1 MRNKPIVTVL
11 LVLAVLALAAASGRA
26 AELPPQLTVPPETL
40 ADEFLRGLSGYVAL
54 SPEELAAVRPI
65 LVEQT
70 RKRQEIARARLAANP
85 GLAGMLALR
94 EDMRAVTRETDTK
107 LAAILAPEKL
117 ERIRA
122 YREQRRDQAKAIA
135 KNARQGG

>member
-1 MRNKPIVTVL
+1 MRNKPIVTAL
-11 LVLAVLALAAASGRA
+11 LVLAVLALAAAAGRA
-26 AELPPQLTVPPETL
+26 AELPPQLTTSPETL
-40 ADEFLRGLSGYVAL
+40 ADQFLRGLSGQVTL

-94 EDMRAVTRETDTK
+94 EDMRAVTKETDVK
-107 LAAILAPEKL
+107 LAAILPPDKMEK
-117 ERIRA
+117 IRA
-122 YREQRRDQAKAIA
+122 YRERRREEIKAVA
-135 KNARQGG
+135 KNMRNGD